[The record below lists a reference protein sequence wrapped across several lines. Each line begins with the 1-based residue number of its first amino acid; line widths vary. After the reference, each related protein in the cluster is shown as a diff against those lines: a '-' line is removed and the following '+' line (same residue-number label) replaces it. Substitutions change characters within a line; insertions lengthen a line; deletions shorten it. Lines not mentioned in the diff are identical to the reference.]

1 MKTINKIYLKWIIVS
16 SLLSLMV
23 ISNLSATALVTE
35 WQDPDVSDSILVN
48 PGYNTEF
55 EEIYIGTTLESYSS
69 HDGYRV
75 LDGYADDL
83 WVKTFDDALPN
94 TWYEFNVTNG
104 TPYEWSDYH
113 FIFDIFDELLAPFP
127 AIDVVDAWS
136 DIFDFWS
143 WDGYELKYWDDVET
157 VAPGQTVSM
166 RFLTGNTNSS
176 FVNMTQFPTT
186 VPEPTTALLLGLGLL
201 CLARSSRK
209 K

>member
-1 MKTINKIYLKWIIVS
+1 MKTIKKIYLKWIIVF

-23 ISNLSATALVTE
+23 ISNVSATALVLELPT
-35 WQDPDVSDSILVN
+35 PDVSASILHN
-48 PGYNTEF
+48 PGFNTVFF
-55 EEIYIGTTLESYSS
+55 ETYIGTTLESYPS

-83 WVKTFDDALPN
+83 WVKSFDLALPN
-94 TWYEFNVTNG
+94 TLYTFNVTNG

-113 FIFDIFDELLAPFP
+113 FIFEDAFSPSP
-127 AIDVVDAWS
+127 AIDIVNASS

-143 WDGYELKYWDDVET
+143 WDGYELQYWDDVET

-166 RFLTGNTNSS
+166 SFLTGNIYSPE
-176 FVNMTQFPTT
+176 VDMTQFPTT

-201 CLARSSRK
+201 CLARSSRRK
-209 K
+209 